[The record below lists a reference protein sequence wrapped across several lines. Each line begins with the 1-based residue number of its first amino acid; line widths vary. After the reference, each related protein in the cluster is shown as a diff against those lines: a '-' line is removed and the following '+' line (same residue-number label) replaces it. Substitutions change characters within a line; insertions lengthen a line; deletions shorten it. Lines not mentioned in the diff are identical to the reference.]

1 MTKAEALKLIKKHG
15 SQSAAARAAGMPG
28 STFRDLAFGRRSGSG
43 AGKRKRKEK
52 PAPIPKIKKTLG
64 DFRASYD
71 KAYIVPRKIKAG
83 LSALGAGWEYE
94 ADFCRSIQISSRDL
108 DAFRDEFA
116 AYIVQVKER
125 RIWSGSKSVAQ
136 QMREMI

>member
-1 MTKAEALKLIKKHG
+1 MTKTEAKELIKKHG
-15 SQSAAARAAGMPG
+15 SQRAAARAAKMPL
-28 STFRDLAFGRRSGSG
+28 STFRDFVFGRV
-43 AGKRKRKEK
+43 KK
-52 PAPIPKIKKTLG
+52 PRDRRITAATEPKARKTLG

-71 KAYIVPRKIKAG
+71 KAYIVPRRIKAG
-83 LSALGAGWEYE
+83 LVTLGAGWEYE

-125 RIWSGSKSVAQ
+125 RIWSGSKAIAQ
-136 QMREMI
+136 QMREMV